1 MARFNSVAPTLTAT
15 GAVTFGTPTA
25 GLLTTLIGTA
35 PYTVTLANPVL
46 FDGQTQTF
54 YNNTAGTIT
63 LATTAGNIVGPG
75 TVNNSTVSMPAGSVF
90 TLASNGSNYVLI
102 DNNGAALSATTI
114 TASSTVTLSP
124 SGANVAISPT
134 SGGTVT
140 ISPAG
145 TLTMNP
151 GGNATLNPS
160 GNLELNATGTVAL
173 SPTGALTIN
182 PGTAS
187 TINNC
192 SIGATTRSTGAF
204 TTLAAN
210 STTTLVNTTVT
221 PTQPPSATP
230 TQDGHG
236 FIVRAANY
244 TGGNWDH
251 RFVKPDM
258 GGGIPMF
265 IQQTEGTA
273 STWTNKVR
281 IGAYSGNTDTFYV
294 YGSTGISGTM
304 TATTIVETSSI
315 VLKENI
321 NPLTNA
327 LETILKLEGKTYDR
341 KDTKEHEVGLIA
353 EAVYEVAPELVS
365 LNEEGN
371 PYGVKYTKV
380 TAYLIEAIK
389 TLTAEIN
396 ELKKK

>member
-1 MARFNSVAPTLTAT
+1 MARFNSIAPTLTAT

-46 FDGQTQTF
+46 FDGQSQTF

-75 TVNNSTVSMPAGSVF
+75 TQNNSTVSMPAGSVF
-90 TLASNGSNYVLI
+90 TIASNGSNYVVV
-102 DNNGAALSATTI
+102 DNNGGAVSATTL

-124 SGANVAISPT
+124 SSANVAISPT
-134 SGGTVT
+134 GSGTVT

-145 TLTMNP
+145 GLTMNP
-151 GGNATLNPS
+151 GGNVSLNPT
-160 GNLELNATGTVAL
+160 GNLELNAGGTVAL

-182 PGTAS
+182 PTAAS

-192 SIGATTRSTGAF
+192 SIGASTRSTGAF

-210 STTTLVNTTVT
+210 STTTLVNTTIT

-236 FIVRAANY
+236 LIIRAANY
-244 TGGNWDH
+244 SGGNWDH

-265 IQQTEGTA
+265 IQQSEGTIG
-273 STWTNKVR
+273 TWTNKVR
-281 IGAYSGNTDTFYV
+281 IGGFSGNTETFYV
-294 YGSTGISGTM
+294 YGSAGVSGTM

-315 VLKENI
+315 ALKENI

-327 LETILKLEGKTYDR
+327 LETILQLEGKTYDR
-341 KDTKEHEVGLIA
+341 KDTKDHEVGLIA
-353 EAVYEVAPELVS
+353 EDVYKFAPDLVS
-365 LNEEGN
+365 LDEDGK

-396 ELKKK
+396 EIKKK